1 VEAVE
6 ALMTADAS
14 GFAASAAPTI
24 DYRTNALAM
33 NILYL
38 HGFRSSP
45 QSMKARLMAEHF
57 ALTEHRFVCP
67 QLPASPALAIEI
79 AREFIEDRGDA
90 AKDWAVIGSS
100 LGGYYATFLAEQYG
114 CRAAVLNP
122 AVMPADDLSSYVGE
136 LTSFHTGEP
145 FEWRAEYLHELADL
159 RIEKITHPERYLLLA
174 ATGDEVLDWRQ
185 MYVHYAGAKQKIIQG
200 SDHAISE
207 FAEYV
212 DEVAGFCLGDV

>member
-1 VEAVE
+1 
-6 ALMTADAS
+6 MC
-14 GFAASAAPTI
+14 GGAAPTI
-24 DYRTNALAM
+24 GRM

-45 QSMKARLMAEHF
+45 QSMKARLMAAHF
-57 ALTEHRFVCP
+57 ATTEHRFVCP
-67 QLPASPALAIEI
+67 QLPASPALAIDI
-79 AREFIEDRGDA
+79 ARDFIEDRGDSA
-90 AKDWAVIGSS
+90 NDWAVIGSS

-122 AVMPADDLSSYVGE
+122 TVMPADDLSSYVGE
-136 LTSFHTGEP
+136 LTSFHSNEP

-159 RIEKITHPERYLLLA
+159 RIEKITRPERYLLLA

-185 MYVHYAGAKQKIIQG
+185 MVAHYAGAKQKIIQG

-212 DEVAGFCLGDV
+212 EMVAEFCVGSLRSREEKNET